1 MPKNV
6 KKTKKV
12 VKDETK
18 KEQIRIDSEGQ
29 VYGMIDKSLGGC
41 FFTVNCFDNR
51 VRRCKNRK
59 KRTKI
64 EMYDIVIVSIR
75 EFSDLNGDIIHKY
88 SQDDAKSLQR
98 EGHIPKMSSEK
109 MERIN
114 SSNINNDECIFDFD
128 AI

>member
-6 KKTKKV
+6 KKIKKV
-12 VKDETK
+12 VKDEPK
-18 KEQIRIDSEGQ
+18 KEQVRIDSEGQ

-64 EMYDIVIVSIR
+64 EMFDIVIVSIR
-75 EFSDLNGDIIHKY
+75 EFSDSNGDIIHKY
-88 SQDDAKSLQR
+88 SQEDAKMLQR
-98 EGHIPKMSSEK
+98 EGHIPKMSAEK
-109 MERIN
+109 LEHIN
-114 SSNINNDECIFDFD
+114 SSNNIKDECIFDFD